1 MKTTSRKLLIII
13 TLLSWV
19 ANLTQASEVIARNV
33 KLTQIQDGFKFTEG
47 GARDAQGN
55 IYFTDIPNNRI
66 HKCNPKTN
74 KVTVFKEDSRGANGC
89 WVDKDGNLI
98 VCEHQGRGLYQI
110 AENGDRKTVV
120 DEYEGKKLNSPNDL
134 WMDKRGGIYFTDP
147 RYGQNRDDMEQD
159 GEHVY
164 YLSPNRKKLTRV
176 ANDLVRPN
184 GVLGTP
190 DGKTLYIADH
200 GGGKTF
206 AYDIASDGSLK
217 NKRLFA
223 DEGSD
228 GVTLD
233 HKGNVYLT
241 SSAVRIF
248 SPDGKF
254 IEEIKTPKNPANVCF
269 GGKENKT
276 LFITARDALYA
287 IEMKVKGASVN

>member
-1 MKTTSRKLLIII
+1 MKNSLKYLLLLP
-13 TLLSWV
+13 TLIAHFTMLIH
-19 ANLTQASEVIARNV
+19 ASEVIARNGE
-33 KLTQIQDGFKFTEG
+33 LTQVKDGFTFTEG
-47 GARDAQGN
+47 GAKDAQGN

-66 HKCNPKTN
+66 HKWNPKTN
-74 KVTVFKEDSRGANGC
+74 EVSVFKEDSRGANGC
-89 WVDKDGNLI
+89 WIDKNGNLI

-110 AENGDRKTVV
+110 DEGGNRTTIVN
-120 DEYEGKKLNSPNDL
+120 EYEGKKLNSPNDL

-147 RYGQNRDDMEQD
+147 RYGKNRDDMEQD

-164 YLSPNRKKLTRV
+164 YLAPNGKKLTRV
-176 ANDLVRPN
+176 ADDLVRPN

-190 DGKTLYIADH
+190 DGTTLYIADH
-200 GGGKTF
+200 GGGKTY
-206 AYDIASDGSLK
+206 AYDIKPDGTLK
-217 NKRLFA
+217 NKRLFI

-254 IEEIKTPKNPANVCF
+254 IEEIVTPKNPANVCF
-269 GGKENKT
+269 GGEKNRT
-276 LFITARDALYA
+276 LFITARDAIYT
-287 IEMKVKGASVN
+287 IEMNVKGASTN